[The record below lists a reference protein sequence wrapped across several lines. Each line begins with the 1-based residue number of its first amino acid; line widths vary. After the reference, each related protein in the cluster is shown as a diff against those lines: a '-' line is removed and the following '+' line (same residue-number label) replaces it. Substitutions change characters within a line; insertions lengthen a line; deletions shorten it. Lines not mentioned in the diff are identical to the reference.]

1 MICETYNI
9 QYEHTQRDIPSM
21 DSIRRMFEF
30 VPFLVRVIRL
40 SGLAIAESALLLLL
54 LLLLLL
60 HEDILFLEEGEVNA
74 STDAIAKTR
83 TMKHVGE
90 HTMFANAN

>member
-1 MICETYNI
+1 
-9 QYEHTQRDIPSM
+9 
-21 DSIRRMFEF
+21 MFEF

-54 LLLLLL
+54 LLL
-60 HEDILFLEEGEVNA
+60 HKDILFLEEEDVNA
-74 STDAIAKTR
+74 STEAIVIAKKR

-90 HTMFANAN
+90 HTIFANAK

>member
-1 MICETYNI
+1 
-9 QYEHTQRDIPSM
+9 M

-40 SGLAIAESALLLLL
+40 SGLAIAKSALVL